1 MKMKSNLSVPV
12 IALSALCL
20 LFVSSCQKDKN
31 PSGKADTELVASATA
46 DEQLLEST
54 FNDVYDDATG
64 IDDLTAGEDIGIYGS
79 TGAGVFSRS
88 IPDPSGRTAT
98 RCFTVTVTPKEKGVF
113 PKTVTL
119 DFGTGCET
127 RNHIR
132 KGKISFTYTG
142 RLHVPGNQ
150 VITSFE
156 NYSIDSFSVEGK
168 HTLTNSAT
176 AGANQ
181 KSFSVK
187 VENARVTNTLSGKW
201 WTWNSE
207 RHFKQTEG
215 NGTDFYPFDD
225 VLSIEGGSNGSTS
238 AGRNW
243 VSEITNP
250 LVKKFTCRW
259 LVSGVI
265 EVSVNNT
272 VGTLDFGN
280 GTCDNK
286 ANLTVNGA
294 SRTLTLR

>member
-1 MKMKSNLSVPV
+1 MKMKTNLTAPV
-12 IALSALCL
+12 ISMIAICILAT
-20 LFVSSCQKDKN
+20 VSCQKDKN
-31 PSGKADTELVASATA
+31 STGKADTELVASATI
-46 DEQLLEST
+46 DEQLIEST

-64 IDDLTAGEDIGIYGS
+64 IDDLTAGDDIGIYGS
-79 TGAGVFSRS
+79 AGAGIFSRT
-88 IPDPSGRTAT
+88 IFDPAARTET
-98 RCFTVTVTPKEKGVF
+98 RCFTVTVTPKERGVF

-119 DFGTGCET
+119 DFGAGCET

-132 KGKISFTYTG
+132 KGKIIFTYTG

-156 NYSIDSFSVEGK
+156 NYSIDSFAIEGK
-168 HTLTNSAT
+168 HTLTNIAA

-187 VENARVTNTLSGKW
+187 VENARLTNTLSGKW

-207 RHFKQTEG
+207 RVFKQTEG
-215 NGTDFYPFDD
+215 NGTDFFPLDD
-225 VLSIEGGSNGSTS
+225 VFSLEGGSNGTSS

-243 VSEITNP
+243 VSQITNP
-250 LVKKFTCRW
+250 LIKKFTCRW
-259 LVSGVI
+259 LVSGTI